1 MTLSASFSKITTLF
15 KARKRSPKIKWRS
28 SSEKSWNSNKHSCNP
43 TRQASGAQRQP
54 SKLWNYSSKRL
65 LVQQCL
71 KKSEIC
77 LQAWLASSTKTSASS
92 DLVLM
97 KWKQISSMLLN
108 NSRIK
113 RSFHWTRS
121 WSQKKS
127 KFKSSFQVLATSREK
142 MRSST
147 ILRSTKRTKM
157 TLPPTTNLERI

>member
-28 SSEKSWNSNKHSCNP
+28 SSEKYWSSNKRSCHP
-43 TRQASGAQRQP
+43 IRQASGAQRQP
-54 SKLWNYSSKRL
+54 SKLWNYSSKLL

-77 LQAWLASSTKTSASS
+77 LQVWLDSSTKTSASS

-113 RSFHWTRS
+113 KSFHWTRS
-121 WSQKKS
+121 WSQEKS

-157 TLPPTTNLERI
+157 TLPPTTNLEKI

>member
-1 MTLSASFSKITTLF
+1 MTLSASFSKITKLF

-28 SSEKSWNSNKHSCNP
+28 SSEKYWNSNKHSCHP
-43 TRQASGAQRQP
+43 TCQASGAQRQP
-54 SKLWNYSSKRL
+54 SKLWKFSSKLL

-77 LQAWLASSTKTSASS
+77 LQVWPASSTKTSASS

-127 KFKSSFQVLATSREK
+127 KFKSLFQVLASSRAK
-142 MRSST
+142 MRSSK
-147 ILRSTKRTKM
+147 IFLPTKTAKV
-157 TLPPTTNLERI
+157 TLLTTNSKRI